1 MKTITICGKEYTISC
16 NAFTRFQYKKVFNKG
31 IFEDLKVLQNFAEKQ
46 EKIKAELTEK
56 KCSEEEITQAIN
68 SYMMEKF
75 DDFLDV
81 VEKMAYILILTAND
95 KFESFENWL
104 KGIEKIDMSED
115 WIGEVTEFAVSS
127 FC

>member
-1 MKTITICGKEYTISC
+1 MKTITICGKEYTIAC
-16 NAFTRFQYKKVFNKG
+16 NAFTRFQYKKVFGKG

-46 EKIKAELTEK
+46 EKIRAELTEK

-68 SYMMEKF
+68 NCMMEKF

-81 VEKMAYILILTAND
+81 LEKMAYILILTADD

-104 KGIEKIDMSED
+104 KGIEKIDISED

>member
-1 MKTITICGKEYTISC
+1 MKITICDKEYEVAC
-16 NAFTRFQYKKVFNKG
+16 NAFTRFQYKKVFGKG
-31 IFEDLKVLQNFAEKQ
+31 IFENLKVLQNFAEKQ
-46 EKIKAELTEK
+46 EKIRAELTEK

>member
-16 NAFTRFQYKKVFNKG
+16 NAFTRFQYKKVFGKG

-46 EKIKAELTEK
+46 EKIRAELTGK

-81 VEKMAYILILTAND
+81 VEKMAYILILTADD

>member
-1 MKTITICGKEYTISC
+1 MKTIRICGKEYTIAC
-16 NAFTRFQYKKVFNKG
+16 NAFTRFQYKKVFGKG

-46 EKIKAELTEK
+46 EKIRAELTEK

-68 SYMMEKF
+68 NCMMEKF

-81 VEKMAYILILTAND
+81 LEKMAYILILTADD

-104 KGIEKIDMSED
+104 KGIEKIDISED